1 MSETT
6 DERTT
11 IGLRYNET
19 PDKRRAINMILLKRN
34 ILAAT
39 TIATAMLAGMIGT
52 GHAQQAAAKAPW
64 VKVCNQDP
72 NSQKDVCLTT
82 QEIRADSGQFLA
94 SVAVREIGGEEKQ
107 SLVIAVPTGM
117 LVQPGLRLQIDKN
130 KQREIKYGICFPN
143 ACYAELPIDP
153 SVVTEMKRG
162 NNLVLTTLN
171 QQAKPIN
178 FKLTLVGF
186 TASYDGDP
194 IDPEQ
199 LRAQQETLREE
210 LQQKAEAAR
219 KRLIEQQQNA
229 AGN

>member
-1 MSETT
+1 
-6 DERTT
+6 
-11 IGLRYNET
+11 
-19 PDKRRAINMILLKRN
+19 MIPLKQK

-39 TIATAMLAGMIGT
+39 TIATAMLVGTIGNI
-52 GHAQQAAAKAPW
+52 HAQQAAPAQAAW

-72 NSQKDVCLTT
+72 TSKKDVCLTT

-117 LVQPGLRLQIDKN
+117 LVQPGLRLQVDKN
-130 KQREIKYGICFPN
+130 TQKEIKYGICFPN

-153 SVVTEMKRG
+153 SVIAEMKRG
-162 NNLVLTTLN
+162 NALVLTTLN
-171 QQAKPIN
+171 QQAKAIN

-186 TASYDGDP
+186 TASYDGDA
-194 IDPEQ
+194 IDPAQ
-199 LRAQQETLREE
+199 LKAQQETLRDE

-229 AGN
+229 TGN

>member
-1 MSETT
+1 
-6 DERTT
+6 
-11 IGLRYNET
+11 
-19 PDKRRAINMILLKRN
+19 MIPVKHKV
-34 ILAAT
+34 LAAT
-39 TIATAMLAGMIGT
+39 SIATAIMIGT
-52 GHAQQAAAKAPW
+52 FGSVNAQQAAPAQAAW

-72 NSQKDVCLTT
+72 KSKKDVCLTT

-94 SVAVREIGGEEKQ
+94 SVAVREIGGQEKQ

-130 KQREIKYGICFPN
+130 TQKEIKYGICFPN
-143 ACYAELPIDP
+143 ACYAELPIEP
-153 SVVTEMKRG
+153 GVVTEMKRG

-171 QQAKPIN
+171 QQAKAIN

-199 LRAQQETLREE
+199 LKAQQETLRDE

-219 KRLIEQQQNA
+219 KRLIEQQQKA
-229 AGN
+229 SGN

>member
-1 MSETT
+1 
-6 DERTT
+6 
-11 IGLRYNET
+11 
-19 PDKRRAINMILLKRN
+19 MIPLKQK

-39 TIATAMLAGMIGT
+39 TIATAVLVGTIGNV
-52 GHAQQAAAKAPW
+52 HAQQAAPAQAAW

-72 NSQKDVCLTT
+72 TSKKDVCLTT

-117 LVQPGLRLQIDKN
+117 LVQPGLRLQVDKN
-130 KQREIKYGICFPN
+130 TQKEIKYGICFPN

-153 SVVTEMKRG
+153 SVITEMKRG
-162 NNLVLTTLN
+162 NSLVLTTLN
-171 QQAKPIN
+171 QQAKAIN

-186 TASYDGDP
+186 TASYDGEA
-194 IDPEQ
+194 IDPAQ
-199 LRAQQETLREE
+199 LKAQQETLRDE

-219 KRLIEQQQNA
+219 KRLIEQQQNVT
-229 AGN
+229 GN

>member
-1 MSETT
+1 
-6 DERTT
+6 
-11 IGLRYNET
+11 
-19 PDKRRAINMILLKRN
+19 MIPLKQK

-39 TIATAMLAGMIGT
+39 TIATAMLAGMIGNI
-52 GHAQQAAAKAPW
+52 HAQQASAAQPAW

-72 NSQKDVCLTT
+72 NSKKDVCLTT

-117 LVQPGLRLQIDKN
+117 LVQPGLRLQVDKN
-130 KQREIKYGICFPN
+130 KQKEVKYGICFPN

-162 NNLVLTTLN
+162 NALVLTTLN
-171 QQAKPIN
+171 QQAKAIN

-186 TASYDGDP
+186 TASYDGNP

-199 LRAQQETLREE
+199 LKAQQETLRDE
-210 LQQKAEAAR
+210 LQQKAESAR